1 MKKILY
7 IILLSTYVF
16 DDVKYPSLQDVKDNI
31 YFGKPLNLD
40 ALCSI
45 TDNMKKIKIK
55 DVNAKSQKVE

>member
-1 MKKILY
+1 M
-7 IILLSTYVF
+7 LSTYVF
-16 DDVKYPSLQDVKDNI
+16 ADVKYPSLQDVKDNI